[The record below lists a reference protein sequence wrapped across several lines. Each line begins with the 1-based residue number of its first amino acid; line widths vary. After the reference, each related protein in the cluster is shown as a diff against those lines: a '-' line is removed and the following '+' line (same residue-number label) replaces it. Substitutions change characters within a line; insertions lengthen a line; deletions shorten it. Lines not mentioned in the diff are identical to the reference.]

1 MNIIIISSN
10 TTFFGLIG
18 DLAPCKF
25 TNKNVLETDP
35 PAIAAIVTIRPTTPN
50 FCDSYSSIHHA
61 LSFPPGG
68 DISKYPRVV
77 MGCR

>member
-10 TTFFGLIG
+10 MTFFGLIG
-18 DLAPCKF
+18 DLARVNSLTKI
-25 TNKNVLETDP
+25 KLETDP
-35 PAIAAIVTIRPTTPN
+35 PAIAAIVTIRPEMPN
-50 FCDSYSSIHHA
+50 IRDSNSSIHHA